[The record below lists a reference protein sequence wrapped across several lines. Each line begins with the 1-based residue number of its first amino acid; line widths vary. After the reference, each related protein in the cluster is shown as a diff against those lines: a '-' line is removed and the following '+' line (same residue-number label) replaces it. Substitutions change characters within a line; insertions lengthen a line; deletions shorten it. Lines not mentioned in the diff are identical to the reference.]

1 MNKTEAVAANT
12 VLRWMIGDG
21 AINAAT
27 AYRQAEILA
36 GRVTTTL
43 GAGVRPGQ
51 VREAFTRQPH
61 PERGN
66 LPDAVLDLLA
76 GCWQIETNDG
86 GWNGGDVV
94 EELCGWFERLGIN
107 ITHPGRRSDRDDDL
121 DDWSESDVEEF
132 ARLHGCD
139 DTAPPAPDA
148 PVLVPTPEG
157 GHATIEAGAVRAL
170 VGHVA
175 ERDTTDLAVSLHP
188 VHNAPVREGAGGGA
202 RDV

>member
-1 MNKTEAVAANT
+1 MNKTEAVAVNT

-51 VREAFTRQPH
+51 VREALVRQPH

-76 GCWQIETNDG
+76 RCWTIEANDG
-86 GWNGGDVV
+86 EWDGGDTV
-94 EELCGWFERLGIN
+94 EALGAWFERLGID
-107 ITHPGRRSDRDDDL
+107 ITHPGRRSDGDDDL
-121 DDWSESDVEEF
+121 EDWSEFDTQEF

-148 PVLVPTPEG
+148 PVLMPTPEG

-175 ERDTTDLAVSLHP
+175 ERDTADLAVSLHP
-188 VHNAPVREGAGGGA
+188 VHTAPVRDGAEGGA